1 MDERRRLR
9 TGNFNVMLS
18 RATKLCDLTLV
29 DVPRRECF
37 ESFLCDH
44 NEKLV
49 ARMREFEAI
58 SGRSLEEAG
67 KDIRDLGWADNTY
80 VKATVLL
87 RASADSS
94 QPAAKRRRC
103 VGKVRPAQ

>member
-1 MDERRRLR
+1 MRDADYGLAVY
-9 TGNFNVMLS
+9 VMLS

-29 DVPRRECF
+29 DLPRRECF

-58 SGRSLEEAG
+58 SGRSLEEAE

-80 VKATVLL
+80 NM
-87 RASADSS
+87 
-94 QPAAKRRRC
+94 
-103 VGKVRPAQ
+103 